1 VADKFFL
8 DTNILLYLIDDDA
21 RRTPIAKELV
31 FASTAIISTQVL
43 NEFVNI
49 AGKKFKLAGQEI
61 AKGLR
66 LFKMKCEIVPLT
78 LSVHERAW
86 EIFSMTNLG
95 IYDSNIVAAAEL
107 AECDILYSEDMNHG
121 QRVGRVEIRNPFMS
135 D

>member
-8 DTNILLYLIDDDA
+8 DTNILLYSIDDDE

-31 FASTAIISTQVL
+31 FAGTAIVSTQVL

-49 AGKKFKLAGQEI
+49 AAKKFKLSRQEI
-61 AKGLR
+61 SKGLG
-66 LFKMKCEIVPLT
+66 LLKMKCEIVPLT

-86 EIFSMTNLG
+86 EIFSVTNLG

-107 AECDILYSEDMNHG
+107 AECDVLYSEDMNHG
-121 QRVGRVEIRNPFMS
+121 QRVGKVEIRNPFMFE
-135 D
+135 